1 MPRSTKLF
9 ILKLLKYFTVLNL
22 KIELDRKS
30 KGKIKFYL
38 SVALSTVG
46 KKYWPQRQQ
55 MSADLLGTRPF
66 SSKPFI
72 TCFVIILKEN

>member
-30 KGKIKFYL
+30 KGKIKF
-38 SVALSTVG
+38 
-46 KKYWPQRQQ
+46 
-55 MSADLLGTRPF
+55 
-66 SSKPFI
+66 
-72 TCFVIILKEN
+72 